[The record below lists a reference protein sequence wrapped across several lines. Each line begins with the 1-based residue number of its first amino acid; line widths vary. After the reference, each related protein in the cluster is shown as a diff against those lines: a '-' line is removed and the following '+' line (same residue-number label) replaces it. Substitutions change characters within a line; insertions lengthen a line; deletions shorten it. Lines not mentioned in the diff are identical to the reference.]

1 MFEDYESH
9 ICTRPVADLLRQF
22 GSGSRLH
29 ALSLASMDARPV
41 KVDCMTHSAR
51 DASHSQKLVRP
62 PNVSAWVA
70 GLFCLFAIAA
80 NAGPAFAAPPE
91 DFAGRSEP
99 AEVADSE
106 EPARE
111 PEGLLAEVRIEG
123 NSTISSADIARQIRL
138 RPGRPASQKLIQDD
152 VDALVRLRWFARVE
166 PILKQTD
173 EGLVLTFKVLERP
186 IVRHVEFKGN
196 KKVKKEKFEG
206 ITNLKP
212 GSPYDPAANKEC
224 ARRIEKFYHEK
235 GYVFAIV
242 DLEKGGE
249 PDDRDVIFLITEG
262 PKVVVSGFKFSGNES
277 FNSQLLRTKLTTKP
291 RILWLIG
298 GKYDPTTVTDDVGA
312 IKAYYYSLGY
322 FDVQIESK
330 LAFTDDKS
338 KVQVQFDIDEGPRYK
353 IRNIQFSGNDVI
365 SEPTLRQDLHI
376 ANGEFFSA
384 RLINMDVQKMLGR
397 YGEQGRLFAKVDA
410 VPIYL
415 TEPGQVD
422 LEFQIDEANPTRLR
436 EIRVHVQGD
445 HPHTRTHL
453 VRNIMRLHP
462 GDLADPNL
470 IRQSKTR
477 IEGSGYFD
485 RGPENGVR
493 LEIRPVS
500 EPDWISETDLKLARG
515 QSGSFAVGRIGGHTT
530 AKPLVEA
537 DDFRPGPPVEDDG
550 DDGSVIE
557 PVTGRFFNAP
567 VVGNAPAAGS
577 NDILPFVARGQS
589 RGPLPEPQNFIN
601 DNSPQGNPLS
611 DALRNPDPNDW
622 VQPAPPD
629 FVDIDAYLTEA
640 RTGRL
645 MFGVGVNSNAGVVGN
660 IVLSEDNFDI
670 LRPPTSWEDV
680 WNGTAWRGA
689 GQKFRI
695 EALPGTQVS
704 RYMVDWQDP
713 YFLDTDYNLGVSG
726 FYFQRFYEHWTEQR
740 LGGRVRAG
748 KQLTQALSASL
759 SVRLEDV
766 QISNIPS
773 YSPQDLVD
781 VYGDNFLSTVRG
793 SLIHD
798 TRDAAMMP
806 SAGHYME
813 FSMEQAFAQFN
824 YFRVEAEGRQYFT
837 TYQRPDGYGKH
848 VLTLRGDLGWTE
860 SSTPV
865 FERFYAG
872 GFQNFRGFAFRG
884 VSPIENSIRTGGT
897 WMALGGAEY
906 SVPVTAN
913 EMIRMV
919 GFTDFGTISDE
930 VTLDN
935 FRLSVGGG
943 LRIMVPMMGP
953 VPIALDWSVP
963 ILKDDYDRTQIFSF
977 YVGINR

>member
-1 MFEDYESH
+1 
-9 ICTRPVADLLRQF
+9 
-22 GSGSRLH
+22 
-29 ALSLASMDARPV
+29 
-41 KVDCMTHSAR
+41 MTHSAC
-51 DASHSQKLVRP
+51 DASHSQNLVRP
-62 PNVSAWVA
+62 PNFSAWA
-70 GLFCLFAIAA
+70 APLLCLFAFAA
-80 NAGPAFAAPPE
+80 NGGPAFSAPPE
-91 DFAGRSEP
+91 DFRERSQPSEL
-99 AEVADSE
+99 AEADQS
-106 EPARE
+106 ANE
-111 PEGLLAEVRIEG
+111 PEGLLAEVKIEG
-123 NSTISSADIARQIRL
+123 NSTISSEDIARQIRL

-173 EGLVLTFKVLERP
+173 DGLVLTFKVLERP
-186 IVRHVEFKGN
+186 IVKHVEFKGN

-212 GSPYDPAANKEC
+212 GSPFDPAANKEC

-242 DLEKGGE
+242 DLECGGE
-249 PDDRDVIFLITEG
+249 AEDRDVVFLITEG
-262 PKVVVSGFKFSGNES
+262 PKVAVSGFKFRGNES

-291 RILWLIG
+291 QILWLFG

-322 FDVQIESK
+322 FDVQIEHK

-338 KVQVQFDIDEGPRYK
+338 KVQIQYDIDEGPRYK
-353 IRNIQFSGNDVI
+353 IRKVEFNGNDVI
-365 SEPTLRQDLHI
+365 PEPTLRSDLTI
-376 ANGEFFSA
+376 SNGEFFSA
-384 RLINMDVQKMLGR
+384 RKINIDVQKMLGR

-422 LEFQIDEANPTRLR
+422 LEFRIDEANPTRLR
-436 EIRVHVQGD
+436 EIRVHMQGD

-485 RGPENGVR
+485 HGPENGVR
-493 LEIRPVS
+493 LEIRPVN
-500 EPDWISETDLKLARG
+500 EPDWISDTDLKLARG
-515 QSGSFAVGRIGGHTT
+515 QSGPFTQVRVGGHTT
-530 AKPLVEA
+530 AKPLVDA
-537 DDFRPGPPVEDDG
+537 DDYKAGPPVEEEEEEEEEEVRHG
-550 DDGSVIE
+550 ATGVE
-557 PVTGRFFNAP
+557 PVTGRLF
-567 VVGNAPAAGS
+567 NAPAAGS

-589 RGPLPEPQNFIN
+589 RGPLPEPQDFIN

-611 DALRNPDPNDW
+611 DALRNPGPDDW

-670 LRPPTSWEDV
+670 LRPPTSWDDV

-726 FYFQRFYEHWTEQR
+726 FYFQRFYEYWTEQR
-740 LGGRVRAG
+740 LGGRVRVG
-748 KQLTQALSASL
+748 KQLTRDLSASL

-766 QISNIPS
+766 QISNIPTF
-773 YSPQDLVD
+773 SPQDLRD

-813 FSMEQAFAQFN
+813 FSLEQAFAEFN

-884 VSPIENSIRTGGT
+884 VSPTEDGIRTGGT

-906 SVPVTAN
+906 SIPVTAN
-913 EMIRMV
+913 EMIRVV
-919 GFTDFGTISDE
+919 GFTDFGTVSDQ
-930 VTLDN
+930 VTLDD

-963 ILKDDYDRTQIFSF
+963 ILKGDFDNTQLFSF

>member
-1 MFEDYESH
+1 
-9 ICTRPVADLLRQF
+9 
-22 GSGSRLH
+22 
-29 ALSLASMDARPV
+29 MDARPV
-41 KVDCMTHSAR
+41 KVDCMMLSAC
-51 DASHSQKLVRP
+51 DASPGQELLCRP
-62 PNVSAWVA
+62 KPSAWC
-70 GLFCLFAIAA
+70 GSLLCLFAIAA
-80 NAGPAFAAPPE
+80 TAGPVFAAPPE
-91 DFAGRSEP
+91 NAPVRDRSRLEAEL
-99 AEVADSE
+99 AEVE
-106 EPARE
+106 ETAEE
-111 PEGLLAEVRIEG
+111 PEGTLVDVEIEG
-123 NSTISSADIARQIRL
+123 NATIPKSEIARHIRL

-166 PILKQTD
+166 PILRQS
-173 EGLVLTFKVLERP
+173 ENGPVLVFKVLERP
-186 IVRHVEFKGN
+186 IVQRVEFKGN
-196 KKVKKEKFEG
+196 KKIKQEKFEG
-206 ITNLKP
+206 ITNLKK

-235 GYVFAIV
+235 GYVFAVV
-242 DLEKGGE
+242 DLEKGGD
-249 PDDRDVIFLITEG
+249 PDDREVIFLITEG
-262 PKVVVSGFKFSGNES
+262 PKVQVTGFKFSGNES

-298 GKYDPTTVTDDVGA
+298 GKYDPATVPDDVGA

-322 FDVQIESK
+322 FDVQVEHK
-330 LAFTDDKS
+330 LAFSDDKS
-338 KVQVQFDIDEGPRYK
+338 RVRIEYQIDEGVRYK
-353 IRNIQFSGNDVI
+353 VRNVEFNGNGVI
-365 SEPTLRQDLHI
+365 PEATLRQDLTV
-376 ANGEFFSA
+376 ANGEHFSA
-384 RLINMDVQKMLGR
+384 RKINNDVQKMLGR

-415 TEPGQVD
+415 AEPGQVD
-422 LEFQIDEANPTRLR
+422 LEFRIDEAKPVRLR
-436 EIRVHVQGD
+436 EVRVHMQGD
-445 HPHTRTHL
+445 HPHTRTHV

-462 GDLADPNL
+462 GDLADPNR

-477 IEGSGYFD
+477 IEGSGYFE
-485 RGPENGVR
+485 RGPEQGVR
-493 LEIRPVS
+493 LEIRPVE
-500 EPDWISETDLKLARG
+500 EPWINEGDLQLARG
-515 QSGSFAVGRIGGHTT
+515 QNAPFARSGVGGHST
-530 AKPLVEA
+530 AKPLVGAGEE
-537 DDFRPGPPVEDDG
+537 RVGPPVEEDEG
-550 DDGSVIE
+550 DDRTTAIE
-557 PVTGRFFNAP
+557 PVGGRPFD
-567 VVGNAPAAGS
+567 APAGPG
-577 NDILPFVARGQS
+577 NDVLPFVARGQS
-589 RGPLPEPQNFIN
+589 RGPLKDPQNYIN
-601 DNSPQGNPLS
+601 DNSPQGDPLS

-670 LRPPTSWEDV
+670 LRPPTSWDDV

-726 FYFQRFYEHWTEQR
+726 FYFQRFYEFWTEQR
-740 LGGRVRAG
+740 LGGRVRVG
-748 KQLTQALSASL
+748 KQLTQELSASL

-773 YSPQDLVD
+773 TSPQDLRD

-793 SLIHD
+793 SLSHD

-806 SAGHYME
+806 SAGHFLE
-813 FSMEQAFAQFN
+813 LSLEQAFADFS

-860 SSTPV
+860 SNTPV

-884 VSPIENSIRTGGT
+884 MSPVENGIRTGGT

-906 SVPVTAN
+906 SIPVTAN
-913 EMIRMV
+913 EMIRVV

-930 VTLDN
+930 VTLDD

-963 ILKDDYDRTQIFSF
+963 ILKGDYDNTQLFSF